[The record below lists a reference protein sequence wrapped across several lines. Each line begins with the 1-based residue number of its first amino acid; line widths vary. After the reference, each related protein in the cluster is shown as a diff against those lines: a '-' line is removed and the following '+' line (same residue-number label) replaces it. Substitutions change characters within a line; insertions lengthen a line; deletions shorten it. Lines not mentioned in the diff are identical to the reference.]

1 VPKAMTA
8 APDSQDKDTK
18 KINKNKKQAAT

>member
-1 VPKAMTA
+1 MTA